1 MLPSTT
7 KILSVALPLQSEPSH
22 NNFDRVVGAGCC
34 TPKNE
39 HQHTPLRRALQTQ
52 KHKYLVQHVKIVT
65 TLVSAPDNKCLQIP
79 LCPLFHCGLMDRGY
93 LKISLFVLQPAATA
107 WLPESGCFLALV
119 PSVSALESEW
129 MMPLASLSLEVLLW
143 AVFEKCLRSEEDHLG
158 FCFSTVDYDVIF
170 LVMLFLLFEVLRWY
184 HVDLTSRFSSA
195 ASWFSIVTFSF
206 LTVTMSPLI
215 SSHCLKLL
223 RERAFSSSC
232 CLKWRRLVKV
242 SRLSCTSFRS
252 RALSSP

>member
-79 LCPLFHCGLMDRGY
+79 LCPLFHCGLMDRG
-93 LKISLFVLQPAATA
+93 
-107 WLPESGCFLALV
+107 LPENQLV
-119 PSVSALESEW
+119 CTA
-129 MMPLASLSLEVLLW
+129 ASCYSMITRIR
-143 AVFEKCLRSEEDHLG
+143 VFPGTCT
-158 FCFSTVDYDVIF
+158 FCFCTRIWVNDATGIT
-170 LVMLFLLFEVLRWY
+170 
-184 HVDLTSRFSSA
+184 LTWGA
-195 ASWFSIVTFSF
+195 A
-206 LTVTMSPLI
+206 MSCVWKV
-215 SSHCLKLL
+215 S
-223 RERAFSSSC
+223 E
-232 CLKWRRLVKV
+232 KWRRPL
-242 SRLSCTSFRS
+242 RLLFFHRWLWCHFSCHAFSTFWGFEVVPCWLDPSF
-252 RALSSP
+252 